1 MPCTIVREGLR
12 GGKSEGGAEE
22 EMAKCTSLWLWW
34 LMRRGGVMTKT
45 EEAMAKLERVIGR
58 KLQRN
63 RKGVVVDNFQQL
75 LRRRG
80 GLLTS
85 F

>member
-1 MPCTIVREGLR
+1 
-12 GGKSEGGAEE
+12 
-22 EMAKCTSLWLWW
+22 
-34 LMRRGGVMTKT
+34 MTKT

-63 RKGVVVDNFQQL
+63 RKGAVVDNFQQL